1 MNYPAFIDG
10 DATVDENRRRITY
23 ADPEAEFLLSALA
36 DGGFA
41 LTDTLRVRRELSADV
56 MTAFIAPEFDD
67 GAFTYHV
74 FANDSFVEDADW
86 NVLTVEDRDP
96 TSERRVTFDELHDG
110 VSHFAVTPERESNA
124 VVVTDADR
132 ETYQAPE
139 SEPTVVGIA
148 HGRRTEPAEVPD
160 VSFDFEY
167 GTETDPTVEIT
178 HTGGDSLEGDR
189 IVVHLDGRRISNP
202 FAVESVTRGE
212 TAVIGDVTEGPDFSS
227 HIITEILRGTS
238 SLRRRSGGDP
248 TYILHGVLTPDAG
261 LRIPAL
267 EYRRPLLETI
277 ENGEIDPSFVSTHQS
292 AETVPRWTRRATTR
306 TTVPR
311 S

>member
-1 MNYPAFIDG
+1 MIRRTRRRALAATGCALSGALAGCIGGFLGSKDDEADDAVEPNNHDAEPLAEAVTDGAEVNYPAFIDG

-41 LTDTLRVRRELSADV
+41 TTDTLRVRRELSTDV

-148 HGRRTEPAEVPD
+148 HGRRTEPAEYPD

-212 TAVIGDVTEGPDFSS
+212 TAVIGDVPEGSRLF
-227 HIITEILRGTS
+227 ITYFYRDTKG
-238 SLRRRSGGDP
+238 
-248 TYILHGVLTPDAG
+248 YVLA
-261 LRIPAL
+261 
-267 EYRRPLLETI
+267 
-277 ENGEIDPSFVSTHQS
+277 S
-292 AETVPRWTRRATTR
+292 ATVWR
-306 TTVPR
+306 
-311 S
+311 